1 MVMCFNA
8 LCLCVLTR
16 MHTFTVKDKKHIR
29 STAHLVK
36 ECSYDKKGQVRSY
49 MDTHWPGWAFNKI
62 SILSLYSFP
71 LLVKTECKIEL

>member
-1 MVMCFNA
+1 
-8 LCLCVLTR
+8 

-49 MDTHWPGWAFNKI
+49 GVMILTWYGLVIYGRTHIGLAGHSTKYLF
-62 SILSLYSFP
+62 LVYSFA
-71 LLVKTECKIEL
+71 LLVKTECKKEL